1 MLDKKSLA
9 LAKCRN
15 DWVLNLDGDEV
26 LSNELKQEIVETI
39 QQNKLDALITPINDV
54 FLGVPNSKHIKKTCK
69 SAFFSVGLKGI
80 MTLPIKSMKM

>member
-1 MLDKKSLA
+1 MLGKSLA

-26 LSNELKQEIVETI
+26 LSEELKQEIVETI

-54 FLGVPNSKHIKKTCK
+54 FLGVPNSKHTKNMQKCV
-69 SAFFSVGLKGI
+69 F
-80 MTLPIKSMKM
+80 P

>member
-1 MLDKKSLA
+1 MLGKSLA

-26 LSNELKQEIVETI
+26 LSKELKQEIVETI

-54 FLGVPNSKHIKKTCK
+54 F
-69 SAFFSVGLKGI
+69 
-80 MTLPIKSMKM
+80 

>member
-1 MLDKKSLA
+1 M
-9 LAKCRN
+9 
-15 DWVLNLDGDEV
+15 LNLDGDEV

-54 FLGVPNSKHIKKTCK
+54 FLGVPNSKHTKNMQKCV
-69 SAFFSVGLKGI
+69 FSVGLKGI

>member
-1 MLDKKSLA
+1 MA

-54 FLGVPNSKHIKKTCK
+54 FLGVRTVNILRNMRKCV
-69 SAFFSVGLKGI
+69 FSVSLKGI
-80 MTLPIKSMKM
+80 MILPIKSMKM

>member
-1 MLDKKSLA
+1 MA

-26 LSNELKQEIVETI
+26 LSSELKQEIVETI

-54 FLGVPNSKHIKKTCK
+54 FLGVPNSKHTKKHAK
-69 SAFFSVGLKGI
+69 VRFSVSLKGI
-80 MTLPIKSMKM
+80 MILPIKSMKM

>member
-1 MLDKKSLA
+1 MA

-54 FLGVPNSKHIKKTCK
+54 FLGVPNSKHTKKHAK
-69 SAFFSVGLKGI
+69 VRFSVGLKGI